1 MIDYVVL
8 KLINIIGEGGTN
20 CNYARTEILDII
32 HTLENQYGYEVP
44 NTLEEEK

>member
-8 KLINIIGEGGTN
+8 KLIRIIGEGGTN

-32 HTLENQYGYEVP
+32 HTYEVP
-44 NTLEEEK
+44 NMFDEFDKLEEE